1 MASFLLHESIGKPRR
16 QFSVTLRAFGKGERG
31 RTKHCK
37 VSSLWL
43 ETWAQLSVP
52 SSDLGDTTEPQ
63 LAFILHLKMKM
74 MLFLYPRPLVW
85 VPMGGPLVR
94 KRSCYRTSLRS
105 ISGNSKCKAH
115 TSLVTLFRFISA
127 KLISRLPQRGKQP
140 LMDGFYFLASDVL
153 NFR

>member
-16 QFSVTLRAFGKGERG
+16 QFSVTLRAFGKAERG

-63 LAFILHLKMKM
+63 LAFILHLKM

-94 KRSCYRTSLRS
+94 KRSYYRTSLRS
-105 ISGNSKCKAH
+105 VSGNSKRKAH
-115 TSLVTLFRFISA
+115 TSLVTLFHFISA
-127 KLISRLPQRGKQP
+127 KLLISLLLQRGKQP

-153 NFR
+153 NFH